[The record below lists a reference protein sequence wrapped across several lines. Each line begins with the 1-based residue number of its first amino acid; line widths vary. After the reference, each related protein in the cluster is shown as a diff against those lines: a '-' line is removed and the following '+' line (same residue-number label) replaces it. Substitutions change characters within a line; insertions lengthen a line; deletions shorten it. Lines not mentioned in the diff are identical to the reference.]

1 MSFREERIMVRKSGF
16 TLIEL
21 LVVVAIIAVL
31 VAVLLPALGQARGRA
46 RAVACAANLKQ
57 LGMAWHY
64 YADEHNDAFPVGSV
78 WWDDPDFSGNFWPN
92 EIKAYLADK
101 NRESGVFF
109 CPVKEKEGRQKSSI
123 TTYAYNTH
131 IGLSYHKITYNSLG
145 HLPRRG
151 DITDSTKVVLLFDY
165 WDNTVDNS
173 LGNYF
178 CCPTYPDTYYLSY
191 HFYRASSNM
200 HGVGSSFLLADGHVE
215 HVAPQESS
223 GAYLG
228 IFTWSP

>member
-1 MSFREERIMVRKSGF
+1 MRRRNGF

-31 VAVLLPALGQARGRA
+31 VAILLPALGQARARA
-46 RAVACAANLKQ
+46 RAMGCSANLKQ

-78 WWDDPDFSGNFWPN
+78 WWDDPDFNQNFWPN

-109 CPVKEKEGRQKSSI
+109 CPVKLEEGKQKSTI

-145 HLPRRG
+145 HLPRRS

-165 WDNTVDNS
+165 WDGTVGNH
-173 LGNYF
+173 LGNYC
-178 CCPTYPDTYYLSY
+178 CCPTYPDDYYLSY
-191 HFYRASSNM
+191 HFYRSSSNM
-200 HGVGSSFLLADGHVE
+200 HGVGSNFLLADGHVA
-215 HVAPQESS
+215 HVAPQESN
-223 GAYLG
+223 GEYLG